1 MTIRNV
7 AKGEYLRL
15 MRNNMEAEKYS
26 GQVPLMQ
33 LILTV
38 SKLSN
43 LSEFSVSLFANMTI
57 IIVIIS

>member
-1 MTIRNV
+1 
-7 AKGEYLRL
+7 
-15 MRNNMEAEKYS
+15 MEAEKYS

-43 LSEFSVSLFANMTI
+43 LFEFSVSLFANMLVREVVKVNVMFTKNTLRGCM
-57 IIVIIS
+57 

>member
-1 MTIRNV
+1 
-7 AKGEYLRL
+7 
-15 MRNNMEAEKYS
+15 MEAEKYS

-43 LSEFSVSLFANMTI
+43 LFEFSVSLFANMLVTI
-57 IIVIIS
+57 VMIS

>member
-1 MTIRNV
+1 
-7 AKGEYLRL
+7 

-43 LSEFSVSLFANMTI
+43 LFEFSVSLFANMLVREVVKVNVMFTKNTLRGCM
-57 IIVIIS
+57 